1 MMPEGQCPVCL
12 QKHDGDGPWW
22 RCSPCGS
29 ELCRFRFE
37 ETCSLTGVLQDPHVV
52 SLHLSL
58 ASVAAEACLL
68 EPFPQSGDGRDGC
81 GKLGTVRSA
90 SAQSATVRSG
100 GFLGWLFEEPSGE
113 VITKAA
119 PCAQCSTMS
128 ALLAKFPAAEE
139 LCQAK
144 DLELHQML
152 EQRGP
157 NSSSVLRLLMASCPL
172 VLQSLERPEQQ
183 LGLITGPRVLELA
196 VLQAAPAQEAVF
208 RCRRKQF
215 GSSFGLHGSPLRNWY
230 SIMRNGLRILSHTE
244 LMGSGARFG
253 PGVYLADRVSTA
265 QHYCAGFAGSRYKNK
280 LGEALQ
286 ILAVVEYIKDPAAH
300 QAHSEGIT
308 TVSDASAV
316 MLRYLLVYGLSSHIV
331 VDKLD
336 EAEVKRRWTRLLDL
350 KAPSALMLVR
360 CWTTTCLAC
369 FGSLRFGSSNINQN
383 HK

>member
-1 MMPEGQCPVCL
+1 
-12 QKHDGDGPWW
+12 
-22 RCSPCGS
+22 
-29 ELCRFRFE
+29 
-37 ETCSLTGVLQDPHVV
+37 
-52 SLHLSL
+52 
-58 ASVAAEACLL
+58 
-68 EPFPQSGDGRDGC
+68 
-81 GKLGTVRSA
+81 
-90 SAQSATVRSG
+90 
-100 GFLGWLFEEPSGE
+100 
-113 VITKAA
+113 
-119 PCAQCSTMS
+119 MS

-308 TVSDASAV
+308 TVSDASAAITSFV
-316 MLRYLLVYGLSSHIV
+316 AIGERVASRSS
-331 VDKLD
+331 DGKEEEEKPSGEKL
-336 EAEVKRRWTRLLDL
+336 AEFRSFQR
-350 KAPSALMLVR
+350 
-360 CWTTTCLAC
+360 
-369 FGSLRFGSSNINQN
+369 Q
-383 HK
+383 